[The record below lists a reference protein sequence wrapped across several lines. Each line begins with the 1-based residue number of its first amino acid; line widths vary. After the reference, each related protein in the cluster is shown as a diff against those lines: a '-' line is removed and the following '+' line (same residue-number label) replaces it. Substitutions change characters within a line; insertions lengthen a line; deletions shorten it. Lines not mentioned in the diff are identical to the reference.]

1 MRPGVWIEAFRPAEG
16 APPMRLW
23 PFMRWSLSGA
33 WGVLWLAAAFSAL
46 AGGMEAVTALIL
58 KLVVDTVSAAS
69 PDSYFQGA
77 NLWMLAGAAALI
89 FWLAFVSS
97 SQSVQAIA
105 GLARWGMLAS
115 YACAGVGGGAVFAFQ
130 IGWRPRA

>member
-1 MRPGVWIEAFRPAEG
+1 MRPGDWIEAFRPAEG

-77 NLWMLAGAAALI
+77 NLWMLAGAAAFLPPG
-89 FWLAFVSS
+89 AAE
-97 SQSVQAIA
+97 QSRAT
-105 GLARWGMLAS
+105 
-115 YACAGVGGGAVFAFQ
+115 AVWEHAQ
-130 IGWRPRA
+130 PLVVAQCLQYRH